1 MGKKALTLDLQT
13 GKKRL
18 ETIKVATHNFKEWR
32 KNFMRCTESTTL
44 RIDNNLKTRI
54 RLLAIK
60 NNFSMNKM
68 FIYLLELGYRFY
80 VERYEKD
87 YGNKNRKFTNYT
99 KIDNTYLEDENISLK
114 AKGLLTLMLSLSD
127 VWNFNING

>member
-1 MGKKALTLDLQT
+1 MPIKNMQFFYSKNSL
-13 GKKRL
+13 K
-18 ETIKVATHNFKEWR
+18 IVKVATHNFKKGR
-32 KNFMRCTESTTL
+32 KIFMRCTERTTL
-44 RIDNNLKTRI
+44 RLDDNLKTRI

-87 YGNKNRKFTNYT
+87 YKFKMEGG
-99 KIDNTYLEDENISLK
+99 KIL
-114 AKGLLTLMLSLSD
+114 
-127 VWNFNING
+127 W

>member
-1 MGKKALTLDLQT
+1 M
-13 GKKRL
+13 
-18 ETIKVATHNFKEWR
+18 IY
-32 KNFMRCTESTTL
+32 TERTTL
-44 RIDNNLKTRI
+44 RLDDNLKTRI

-87 YGNKNRKFTNYT
+87 YEFKMEGG
-99 KIDNTYLEDENISLK
+99 KIL
-114 AKGLLTLMLSLSD
+114 
-127 VWNFNING
+127 W